1 MADVRK
7 GAWLALVGV
16 AVMIATG
23 CTASS
28 IPRCATHLVVPARP
42 SDAPVESPRLTS
54 GPAPTAP
61 RAAAAKADT
70 APANIAPPGPA
81 PVDPAPVVAG
91 VRRSPGVVSAIVF
104 DRAAGRYL
112 LAENPDRPFQSA
124 SLVKLLIA
132 LDVLTSRPADERA
145 RARLKLMLSTS
156 DDAVA
161 SQFWAAGG
169 GGSIVRR
176 MVAALQLSAAPPE
189 PDRFWGYTSITAQDM
204 VTIYR
209 HIMDGLA
216 PADRELIL
224 SSLRAAPRFA
234 ADGYDQYFG
243 VPDGLPG
250 LPWAI
255 KQGWSSG
262 RGVVAV
268 HSTGLVGAEDRYI
281 VVLMT
286 EQPAAV
292 GWRTAMRL
300 TTENVRLLA
309 PLLN

>member
-1 MADVRK
+1 MADLRK
-7 GAWLALVGV
+7 GTWLALVGV
-16 AVMIATG
+16 AVVIATG
-23 CTASS
+23 CTSSS
-28 IPRCATHLVVPARP
+28 IPRYATHLVVPARS
-42 SDAPVESPRLTS
+42 SDAPVESPRVTAS
-54 GPAPTAP
+54 PAPAAP
-61 RAAAAKADT
+61 RPAAAKADT
-70 APANIAPPGPA
+70 APPGPA

-112 LAENPDRPFQSA
+112 LVEKPDRPFQSA

-132 LDVLTSRPADERA
+132 LDALSSPPPDERT
-145 RARLKLMLSTS
+145 RARLRAMLSTS

-161 SQFWAAGG
+161 SQFWSAGG
-169 GGSIVRR
+169 GGAIVRR
-176 MVAALQLSAAPPE
+176 MVAALQLSAAPPQ
-189 PDRFWGYTSITAQDM
+189 PDRYWGYTSVTAQDM

-209 HIMDGLA
+209 HIMDDLA

-224 SSLRAAPRFA
+224 SSLRAAPRIA

-243 VPDGLPG
+243 VPYGLPG

-262 RGVVAV
+262 RGVVDV

-309 PLLN
+309 PLLT